1 MMNYIPHKPVMVS
14 EISQLLIWKENGI
27 YIDGTAG
34 AGGHLEELSTSFPKA
49 TFVGID
55 IDNEAVDFLREKFS
69 YTGNVH
75 ILAGNYA
82 DMESL
87 LTSMGINKVDGILL
101 DLGLSTHQALS
112 ASRGFSIKN
121 SGPLDMRFSVTQ
133 KVTAYDLVNKLS
145 QEELSDIIYRY
156 GEEPRARKIAKDIVN
171 ARETKPLETTGELAD
186 LIAKSVGRHG
196 SRIHPATRV
205 FQALRIATNDELSN
219 LERALPNLLNCLNV
233 GGRLVII
240 SYHSLEDRVVKQQF
254 KFWEQ
259 SGMGERLNKK
269 VIKPS
274 QEEVANNPSSRSAK
288 VRAFRKGAGGVEE

>member
-34 AGGHLEELSTSFPKA
+34 AGGHLEELSKSFPKA
-49 TFVGID
+49 VFVGID
-55 IDNEAVDFLREKFS
+55 IDNEAVEFLREKFS
-69 YTGNVH
+69 NTESVH

-87 LTSMGINKVDGILL
+87 LTSMGIDKVDGILL

-121 SGPLDMRFSVTQ
+121 SGPLDMRFSVSQ

-171 ARETKPLETTGELAD
+171 ARTIKPLETTGELAD
-186 LIAKSVGRHG
+186 LVAKSVGRHG

-219 LERALPNLLNCLNV
+219 LERALPNILNCLNI

-254 KFWEQ
+254 KRWEQ

-274 QEEVANNPSSRSAK
+274 QEEVEDNPSSRSAK
-288 VRAFRKGAGGVEE
+288 VRAFEKGAGGVEE